1 MSTGEDNT
9 VRVYDLRDGTTAM
22 CFREHMST
30 PTAVAIAPDG
40 YMMASVGRDKV
51 MNVYTLR
58 GYRHVKTIPVM
69 EELEGVV
76 MLTPRHARVVLGR
89 EAPAKGLPSSGSKGK
104 KDGKAAAAA
113 AAAAAGL
120 VEVVAVTAGIK
131 GVLRV
136 FHLSMVGKDAAT
148 FTWALLAAVPLHPSP
163 ALPAAGSSSSSGG
176 GSEVSSY
183 SVVALH
189 YLPKSAQI
197 AAVTADHNFCFYTV
211 GPAIATTPASA
222 GAAASVLPRRQLIG
236 CNDDILDII
245 VVPPSAPSSSS
256 AAAAAGDDDD
266 ENGDGVGRHRPTAAS
281 PADANTVAASFR
293 LALITNS
300 PQVRMHPPHFVPVP
314 TAYECFPL
322 TFRIT
327 FVPKCPLCYGRCGC
341 WTAPLRAHRW
351 TDTRTSCSRPTSAPT
366 GACPMPLVHLV
377 SPSSLPRPAR
387 PAKPASETALLSH
400 SFLSKKLPVVTVVCH
415 GPGSDEL
422 SYAIIE
428 AKPAPN
434 IGVVRSN
441 MLQQRT
447 AEDGCGAA
455 LCVSVAPA
463 AAGQNGA
470 RRRRRRA

>member
-1 MSTGEDNT
+1 M
-9 VRVYDLRDGTTAM
+9 YDLRDGTTAM

-76 MLTPRHARVVLGR
+76 MLTTRHARAVLGR
-89 EAPAKGLPSSGSKGK
+89 EAPAKGLPSSASKGK
-104 KDGKAAAAA
+104 NDGKAAAAA
-113 AAAAAGL
+113 ATGL
-120 VEVVAVTAGIK
+120 VEAVAVTAGIK

-163 ALPAAGSSSSSGG
+163 ALSAAGSSSG
-176 GSEVSSY
+176 GSEVGSY

-211 GPAIATTPASA
+211 GPAIAAPAGA

-300 PQVRMHPPHFVPVP
+300 PQVPIHACPPHRTRTRARARARAPH
-314 TAYECFPL
+314 TSAS
-322 TFRIT
+322 RS
-327 FVPKCPLCYGRCGC
+327 CPL
-341 WTAPLRAHRW
+341 
-351 TDTRTSCSRPTSAPT
+351 
-366 GACPMPLVHLV
+366 
-377 SPSSLPRPAR
+377 SPSFRNAHPAM
-387 PAKPASETALLSH
+387 A
-400 SFLSKKLPVVTVVCH
+400 
-415 GPGSDEL
+415 G
-422 SYAIIE
+422 
-428 AKPAPN
+428 
-434 IGVVRSN
+434 
-441 MLQQRT
+441 
-447 AEDGCGAA
+447 
-455 LCVSVAPA
+455 A
-463 AAGQNGA
+463 AAGRLLRVHSVGRTHGHRA
-470 RRRRRRA
+470 RGRRQPRRVRPCP

>member
-1 MSTGEDNT
+1 LLLVSTGEDNT

-89 EAPAKGLPSSGSKGK
+89 EAPAKGLPSSASKGK

-163 ALPAAGSSSSSGG
+163 ALSAAGSSSSG

-300 PQVRMHPPHFVPVP
+300 PQVGAHASP
-314 TAYECFPL
+314 
-322 TFRIT
+322 
-327 FVPKCPLCYGRCGC
+327 
-341 WTAPLRAHRW
+341 PLRTHCIRVLSTHLPYPLRSAMPTLLWQVRLLDGSFACTPLDGH
-351 TDTRTSCSRPTSAPT
+351 TDIVLAADVSPDGCVPHAPST
-366 GACPMPLVHLV
+366 PRLSLV
-377 SPSSLPRPAR
+377 SPSPCPPRQTCFRDRPAIAFIFFFCR
-387 PAKPASETALLSH
+387 
-400 SFLSKKLPVVTVVCH
+400 
-415 GPGSDEL
+415 
-422 SYAIIE
+422 
-428 AKPAPN
+428 
-434 IGVVRSN
+434 RSC
-441 MLQQRT
+441 R
-447 AEDGCGAA
+447 
-455 LCVSVAPA
+455 S
-463 AAGQNGA
+463 
-470 RRRRRRA
+470 